1 MLPDAVRTN
10 EIRPESAA
18 VRTHCGQEAMCLFFS
33 KTFQLKGLNCGCVVA
48 IELDD
53 ALNPSKTLE
62 RGIPECMCAQLCIT
76 AHAIACAHVATSV
89 TIGETARRIPND
101 LSHF

>member
-1 MLPDAVRTN
+1 MQPDAVRTN
-10 EIRPESAA
+10 EIRPESVAL
-18 VRTHCGQEAMCLFFS
+18 RTHCGHEAVCLFFN
-33 KTFQLKGLNCGCVVA
+33 KTFQLKRLNCGCVVA

-53 ALNPSKTLE
+53 ALNTSKTLE
-62 RGIPECMCAQLCIT
+62 RGIPECMRAQLCIT

-89 TIGETARRIPND
+89 PICEAARRIPND